1 MSIINILAPFE
12 NISISINKVTC
23 ENIDI
28 DFCID
33 EKILKNINTDKEILK
48 KIHIDKGILEKNYLD
63 VDRDIFFFFCCRF
76 LFLNFFLTKNLC
88 LNITIFLKY

>member
-12 NISISINKVTC
+12 NIFISINKVTC

-28 DFCID
+28 DFCIN

-63 VDRDIFFFFCCRF
+63 VDRDIGPLVHWYMGR
-76 LFLNFFLTKNLC
+76 LVHGSIGPLVH
-88 LNITIFLKY
+88 